1 VSRPFRF
8 GVVASE
14 ARSGDAWAAK
24 ARRAEALGYSTFLV
38 PDPLGPLPAA
48 IPAAAWAAA
57 ATSTLRVGT
66 YVLANDFRNP
76 VLLAREA
83 ATVDL
88 LSGGRFELGLGA
100 GRPNAGED
108 YQRLGIPF
116 ASGRERV
123 DRLVESLAIVKAL
136 LAGERV
142 DAPGPHYAMAGA
154 EVFIRPAQRP
164 RPPILVAAAGPRLLA
179 VAAREADIV
188 AIGAPPDETGDGLRE
203 RVERVRAAAGGRF
216 DRLELNVN
224 LLGVGAIP
232 PYMARFGIDPQRL
245 QRQGSP
251 FLLTGA
257 PDEMAD
263 QLRRLRDTLGISY
276 VTMPEA
282 FMDPFAPVLKLLV
295 GR

>member
-1 VSRPFRF
+1 MSRPFRF
-8 GVVASE
+8 GVVAS
-14 ARSGDAWAAK
+14 AAPSGEAWAAG

-76 VLLAREA
+76 LLVARDA
-83 ATVDL
+83 ATIDL

-108 YQRLGIPF
+108 YRRLGIPF
-116 ASGRERV
+116 APGRERV
-123 DRLVESLAIVKAL
+123 DRLVEALGIVKAV

-154 EVFIRPAQRP
+154 ETFIRPAQRP

-188 AIGAPPDETGDGLRE
+188 AVGAPPDETEEGLGE
-203 RVERVRAAAGGRF
+203 RVERVRAAAGERF
-216 DRLELNVN
+216 DRIELNVN
-224 LLGVGAIP
+224 LIGVGAVP
-232 PYMARFGIDPQRL
+232 PYMARFGIDPERL
-245 QRQGSP
+245 QRRGSP

-263 QLRRLRDTLGISY
+263 HLRRLRDGLGISY
-276 VTMPEA
+276 ITMPEA
-282 FMDPFAPVLKLLV
+282 FMDAFAPVLKLLA